1 MEPATDSDNTC
12 DSGDCKGR
20 GCLKGDHKNRI
31 AMIKTFYNNLFLF
44 YKKKRQ
50 KSASAVSV

>member
-1 MEPATDSDNTC
+1 MEPVTDSDDMC
-12 DSGDCKGR
+12 DSGDCLGR

-31 AMIKTFYNNLFLF
+31 TVIDAFYNNLFLF
-44 YKKKRQ
+44 KKKQQ